1 VGLVWTL
8 AGRKVPLPV
17 IRPPKEDRDLADRG
31 HWLQCEVSP
40 MMAIFGAI
48 LPRFTLLVAWSND
61 SAYWESLF
69 GSQLWLLGGFLVLP
83 WTTLIYGFVQ
93 PNGLSLLDWIFLGCA
108 FMLDLA
114 TWGVGA
120 LASRK
125 QASTYRSA

>member
-1 VGLVWTL
+1 
-8 AGRKVPLPV
+8 
-17 IRPPKEDRDLADRG
+17 
-31 HWLQCEVSP
+31 

-93 PNGLSLLDWIFLGCA
+93 PNGLSLLNWIFLGCA

-114 TWGVGA
+114 TWGIGA

-125 QASTYRSA
+125 QVSTYRSA